1 MEPVN
6 VGDVQSLEEQFENK
20 MGFSR
25 NADGLNLTDEQ
36 LVNFMLLCNQDYI
49 EEDGESEDYHDEDTM
64 GEVKVLKLGGEDAR
78 LMMDKILGHG
88 QLRIDE

>member
-49 EEDGESEDYHDEDTM
+49 EEDDESENYHDEDAM